1 MSVMPLLRKAEKMLH
16 VAASVIIGTSSRAE
30 KKCLCREAA
39 ADGYVSFITP
49 EGSRSGFPDSLS

>member
-30 KKCLCREAA
+30 KNVYAGKLLLL
-39 ADGYVSFITP
+39 VM
-49 EGSRSGFPDSLS
+49 